1 MAGSKLLTGGGNP
14 GSKMRTIGDFKAKSK
29 AIREGFKPGGN
40 IDMAVK
46 ASRAA
51 KAAAPTAGMGVMS
64 NGPAAAKSGMGI
76 KGASRTIMDAYK
88 TGGTKA
94 AGKAMR
100 EYAGRTPK
108 KPFGTL

>member
-1 MAGSKLLTGGGNP
+1 MATGKGIGGIK
-14 GSKMRTIGDFKAKSK
+14 G
-29 AIREGFKPGGN
+29 
-40 IDMAVK
+40 AV
-46 ASRAA
+46 ASR
-51 KAAAPTAGMGVMS
+51 KAASVAAAAGGPKATSPTAGKPMGVMS

-88 TGGTKA
+88 TGGSKA

>member
-1 MAGSKLLTGGGNP
+1 MAGSKISSGIGKAGRIP
-14 GSKMRTIGDFKAKSK
+14 GSKLVSLTGKTSRSGGIGGGGKAVTNSAAATAAVAKS
-29 AIREGFKPGGN
+29 
-40 IDMAVK
+40 
-46 ASRAA
+46 
-51 KAAAPTAGMGVMS
+51 GMGVMS